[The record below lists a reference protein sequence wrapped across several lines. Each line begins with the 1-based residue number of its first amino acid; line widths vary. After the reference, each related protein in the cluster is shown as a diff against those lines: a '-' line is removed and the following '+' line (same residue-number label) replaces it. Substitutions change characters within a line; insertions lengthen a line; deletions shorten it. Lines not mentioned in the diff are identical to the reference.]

1 MRAGDK
7 LTDLT
12 TRQIAFEALD
22 QVPTTVIISL
32 YVFVDNDNAFQWMLY
47 SVIKVSVVKVGAP
60 CHNMTVI

>member
-12 TRQIAFEALD
+12 TWQIAFEALES
-22 QVPTTVIISL
+22 TNSSNNFSH
-32 YVFVDNDNAFQWMLY
+32 VFVDNDNAFQWMLY
-47 SVIKVSVVKVGAP
+47 SVIKTSVVKVGAP